1 MLTNGSVEEKKPT
14 ERVVEYITEKSRGIN
29 WMDIILPVGA
39 VFLGYE
45 FLKSQGIIAPKMP
58 TSTQATP
65 ACPRGPKYTRSL
77 FADCDPGYENQFFG
91 SFPMD
96 ACICTAKTSTLRNSM
111 QQSNYDQFPTNDW
124 SQLSLEKWHPMSKE
138 EKLKL
143 GIVSK

>member
-1 MLTNGSVEEKKPT
+1 MPNGESIKEKKPT
-14 ERVVEYITEKSRGIN
+14 ERVVEYVTEKAKGIN
-29 WMDIILPVGA
+29 WMNIILPVGA

-45 FLKSQGIIAPKMP
+45 FLKSQGIIAPKIP

-65 ACPRGPKYTRSL
+65 ECPRGPTYNRG
-77 FADCDPGYENQFFG
+77 FFQDCDPGYA
-91 SFPMD
+91 MD
-96 ACICTAKTSTLRNSM
+96 LWSLTGACNCTAKTATLRNSM